1 MADRRPGIEIRTRR
15 GAKVVAS
22 RRAKRL
28 TDRGERN
35 PLVYLVAV
43 ATAALTAAPVIYV
56 MLGGFRSNQQINTD
70 PTGLPNP
77 WKPSNYL
84 KVFADPVF
92 WNESKN
98 SLVIAVGATVGVCL
112 LGVMV
117 AFVLARYSFKGR
129 GALYAVF
136 AAGLMFPLTVAA
148 LPLYLLLGQ
157 IGLAG
162 NPLSIILPQI
172 GFQLP
177 MTVVILV
184 PFLRAIPA
192 ELEEASIIDG
202 TTRIGFFWR
211 ILLPLSVPGLV
222 TVGVLGFIASWNAYL
237 LPMLLLNRTAEYTLP
252 LGVAHYAT
260 EHSTDTA
267 MVLAFTSI
275 CMLPALIFFTI
286 LQKRI
291 VGGLTGAVKG

>member
-1 MADRRPGIEIRTRR
+1 MAEPGAGIEIRTKR
-15 GAKVVAS
+15 GIKKVGRV
-22 RRAKRL
+22 KE
-28 TDRGERN
+28 RGERN
-35 PLVYLVAV
+35 PAVYLIAII
-43 ATAALTAAPVIYV
+43 TAAATAAPVVYV
-56 MLGGFRSNQQINTD
+56 FLGGFRSNEQINRD

-77 WKPSNYL
+77 WKPSNYIGVL
-84 KVFADPVF
+84 TDPVF
-92 WNESKN
+92 WNEAKN
-98 SLVIAVGATVGVCL
+98 SLVISVGSTIGVCL

-117 AFVLARYSFKGR
+117 AFVLARYDFRGR

-148 LPLYLLLGQ
+148 LPLYLLLSKMGV
-157 IGLAG
+157 AG
-162 NPLSIILPQI
+162 NPFSIILPQV
-172 GFQLP
+172 GFSLP

-192 ELEEASIIDG
+192 ELEEAAIIDG

-211 ILLPLSVPGLV
+211 ILLPLSVPGMV
-222 TVGVLGFIASWNAYL
+222 TVGVLGFITSWNAYL
-237 LPMLLLNRTAEYTLP
+237 LPMLVLNKTSQYTLP

-267 MVLAFTSI
+267 LVLAFTSI
-275 CMLPALIFFTI
+275 CMLPALIFFTV